1 MDPLAAQEARTS
13 RTKALI
19 VPHLFGLPADLTA
32 LERLGI
38 PIIED
43 CAQTLGAIEQ
53 GRPVGSIGLVTIC
66 SFYATKLLCAGE
78 GGMLLSRDETLL
90 EKARRLRE
98 YDETPSLHP
107 SATNVKMTDLQ
118 AAIGLAQLG
127 RLAAFI
133 ERRSSLADEYR
144 ARLSGTVLVQPIV
157 PAGRTHIYYRFVVR
171 LPNLAEATDG
181 LSEVIARFEACGVH
195 CRRPVFCSLHRY
207 LDLDGFPST
216 EEAERTTLSIPLFPS
231 LTDEEVAHIQV
242 ILRSEWP

>member
-1 MDPLAAQEARTS
+1 
-13 RTKALI
+13 
-19 VPHLFGLPADLTA
+19 
-32 LERLGI
+32 
-38 PIIED
+38 
-43 CAQTLGAIEQ
+43 
-53 GRPVGSIGLVTIC
+53 
-66 SFYATKLLCAGE
+66 
-78 GGMLLSRDETLL
+78 MLLSRDETLL

-133 ERRSSLADEYR
+133 ERRSSLAEDYR
-144 ARLSGTVLVQPIV
+144 ARLSGTALVQPIV
-157 PAGRTHIYYRFVVR
+157 PAGRTHAYYRFVVR
-171 LPNLAEATDG
+171 LPNLAGATEG
-181 LSEVIARFEACGVH
+181 LSEVIARFEARGVH
-195 CRRPVFCSLHRY
+195 CRKPVFRSLHRY

-242 ILRSEWP
+242 ALRSEWP